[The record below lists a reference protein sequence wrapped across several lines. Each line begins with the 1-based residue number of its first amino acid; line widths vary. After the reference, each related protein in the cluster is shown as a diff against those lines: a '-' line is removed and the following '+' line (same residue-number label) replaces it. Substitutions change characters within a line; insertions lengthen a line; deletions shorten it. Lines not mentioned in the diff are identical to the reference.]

1 MTQTT
6 DSIKDLRTRFRQ
18 LLRAQVAEH
27 KTTAQEL
34 HKGLAKL
41 IDDAEPANGLR
52 EALATAKADAEK
64 VASALERI
72 EAEHFRG
79 ER

>member
-6 DSIKDLRTRFRQ
+6 DSIRDLRTRFRQ

-27 KTTAQEL
+27 KTSAQEL
-34 HKGLAKL
+34 HKQLAKL

-52 EALATAKADAEK
+52 DALTTAAIGAEK
-64 VASALERI
+64 VASSLERI